1 MRLSHVTSSA
11 RPAPQSDT
19 PLSVPRGFTLR
30 PDATA
35 RVFTGCGLDSADQ
48 LYWCNTDS
56 AIWNN
61 RGDTAFLLDPA
72 GNIVHSYAYG

>member
-1 MRLSHVTSSA
+1 
-11 RPAPQSDT
+11 
-19 PLSVPRGFTLR
+19 
-30 PDATA
+30 
-35 RVFTGCGLDSADQ
+35 VFTGCGLDSADQ